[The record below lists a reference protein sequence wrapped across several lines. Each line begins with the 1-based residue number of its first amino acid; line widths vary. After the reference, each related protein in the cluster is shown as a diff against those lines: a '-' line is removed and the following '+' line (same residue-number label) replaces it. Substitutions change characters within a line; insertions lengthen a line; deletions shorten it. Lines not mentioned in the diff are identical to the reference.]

1 MNTIDLKKKK
11 MVARK
16 EGHKIAVTALDSVLG
31 EIDLIEARN
40 NKTVDSDGVMSVIK
54 KTISQ
59 LTESQEMYVNA
70 NREEMAE
77 DCSDKILFLETLLPK
92 QLNTSET
99 IKAVNDAVLESKA
112 SSPKEMGKV
121 IGILKKK
128 HGASLDMSVTSKMVK
143 EILTNRE
150 TILIR

>member
-77 DCSDKILFLETLLPK
+77 DLDKILFLKLCFQAIEY
-92 QLNTSET
+92 
-99 IKAVNDAVLESKA
+99 I
-112 SSPKEMGKV
+112 
-121 IGILKKK
+121 
-128 HGASLDMSVTSKMVK
+128 
-143 EILTNRE
+143 
-150 TILIR
+150 